1 MIFPQFFLRKRFKLF
16 WRWLAL
22 VFTTGCLAYFAT
34 ASAQLIN
41 RQFPPTSEL
50 AYLSV
55 LQFPDVIVN
64 RKADRLSQGSLIRDQ
79 NNRIVLS
86 GTLQG
91 EYLVVYTR
99 GIADEINL
107 DWILRE
113 DEVAR
118 ERERMKQ
125 KRAAER
131 EAAR

>member
-1 MIFPQFFLRKRFKLF
+1 MRPFFSRFLTSACLLLKTAAFSMVFAL
-16 WRWLAL
+16 LA
-22 VFTTGCLAYFAT
+22 TNSTQ
-34 ASAQLIN
+34 AQLIN
-41 RQFPPTSEL
+41 RQFPPNSEL

-107 DWILRE
+107 VWILRE

>member
-1 MIFPQFFLRKRFKLF
+1 MKTFVSRLSTTACLLLKMAGLSLV
-16 WRWLAL
+16 LAL
-22 VFTTGCLAYFAT
+22 LVTNSAQ
-34 ASAQLIN
+34 AQLIN
-41 RQFPPTSEL
+41 RQFPPNSEL

-99 GIADEINL
+99 GIANEINL
-107 DWILRE
+107 VWILRE

>member
-1 MIFPQFFLRKRFKLF
+1 MISFYFLHKPLKLF
-16 WRWLAL
+16 RLWMAFA
-22 VFTTGCLAYFAT
+22 FTSGCLAYFAT

-41 RQFPPTSEL
+41 RQFPESSEL

-64 RKADRLSQGSLIRDQ
+64 RKADRLGQGSLIRDQ

-99 GIADEINL
+99 GIANEINFV
-107 DWILRE
+107 WILRE

>member
-1 MIFPQFFLRKRFKLF
+1 MKTFVSRLLTTTCLVLKTAGLSFV
-16 WRWLAL
+16 LAL
-22 VFTTGCLAYFAT
+22 LVINSAY
-34 ASAQLIN
+34 AQLIN
-41 RQFPPTSEL
+41 RQFPPSSEL

-99 GIADEINL
+99 GIANEINL
-107 DWILRE
+107 VWILRE

>member
-1 MIFPQFFLRKRFKLF
+1 MMISIYFSDKPFKLV
-16 WRWLAL
+16 WLWLATL
-22 VFTTGCLAYFAT
+22 FMTGGFAYFST
-34 ASAQLIN
+34 VPAQLIN
-41 RQFPPTSEL
+41 RQFPESSEL

-99 GIADEINL
+99 GIANEINL
-107 DWILRE
+107 VWILRE

>member
-1 MIFPQFFLRKRFKLF
+1 MRTFFSHF
-16 WRWLAL
+16 
-22 VFTTGCLAYFAT
+22 FAT
-34 ASAQLIN
+34 AGHVLRTALFSIVFTLIAANQVNAQLIN
-41 RQFPPTSEL
+41 RQFPPGSEL
-50 AYLSV
+50 AYFTV
-55 LQFPDVIVN
+55 VQFPDVIVN
-64 RKADRLSQGSLIRDQ
+64 RKANKLSQGSLIRDQ

-99 GIADEINL
+99 GIGDEINL
-107 DWILRE
+107 VWILRE
-113 DEVAR
+113 DEFER

>member
-1 MIFPQFFLRKRFKLF
+1 MKFPFLRFSFTICLLSMTAAF
-16 WRWLAL
+16 TLVLAL
-22 VFTTGCLAYFAT
+22 FGSN
-34 ASAQLIN
+34 SAQSQLIT
-41 RQFPPTSEL
+41 RQFPPNSEL
-50 AYLSV
+50 AYFSV

-64 RKADRLSQGSLIRDQ
+64 RKVDKLSQGSLIRDQ

-99 GIADEINL
+99 GIAEEINL
-107 DWILRE
+107 VWILRD

>member
-1 MIFPQFFLRKRFKLF
+1 MRSIFS
-16 WRWLAL
+16 
-22 VFTTGCLAYFAT
+22 CLSLT
-34 ASAQLIN
+34 ASLLSRAAAFTFVFAFFGTPSAQAQLIN
-41 RQFPPTSEL
+41 RQFPANSEL

-107 DWILRE
+107 VWILRE

-118 ERERMKQ
+118 ERERMKR

>member
-1 MIFPQFFLRKRFKLF
+1 MKSFFSRFFVKICRLSKPV
-16 WRWLAL
+16 AL
-22 VFTTGCLAYFAT
+22 VVALTFLGMQNAQ
-34 ASAQLIN
+34 AQLIN
-41 RQFPPTSEL
+41 RQFPPSSEL
-50 AYLSV
+50 AYFSV
-55 LQFPDVIVN
+55 TQFPEVIVN
-64 RKADRLSQGSLIRDQ
+64 RKVDKLSQGSLIRDQ

-99 GIADEINL
+99 GIANEITL
-107 DWILRE
+107 VWILRE
-113 DEVAR
+113 DEVPR